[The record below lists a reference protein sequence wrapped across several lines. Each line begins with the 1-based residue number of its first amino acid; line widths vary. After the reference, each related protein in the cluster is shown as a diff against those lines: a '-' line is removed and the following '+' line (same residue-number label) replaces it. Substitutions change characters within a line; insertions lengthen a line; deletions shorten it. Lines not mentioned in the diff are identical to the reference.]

1 VNPEVSDGVLHQQ
14 WLQWITSHSYER
26 LLVACYILETFE
38 GLLLIRP
45 MPDLDPT
52 AAEVGFDLYV
62 PVNHEIWDA
71 RTPSQWQSLIT
82 SAGDLESCVNKDVLR
97 ALDDIAHGVQL
108 TRMDAFQSSLL
119 VAVRASSIQAQVQVI
134 SPYSTYMHAAFAPET
149 ISLYENSLSVN
160 PYVRLMHEAV
170 NLSTCTPFKALLAT
184 SGESWLLSQKLST
197 EARTAKDAFELLK
210 ADLRLW
216 ASALH
221 LPLAPLYTGAGKA
234 ALATPLAFTL
244 GGAPARR
251 ALRHALR
258 IVALALDASPDV
270 PAFGPEMALHYA
282 ALVLWACA
290 YGALHGA
297 GPPAPLQLS
306 TGGPDPAA
314 HKLSVSSAASSSVA
328 SAQDPDAEPLAPEA
342 AEAAGRHFVDL
353 ANRHVAESELS
364 GVAVPPC
371 EALESWKMGVGA
383 ILRWTAWIEGGA
395 MSGAGGVGEL
405 MNGVVGV
412 LEKLGKKGWVE
423 GWF

>member
-1 VNPEVSDGVLHQQ
+1 MNPEASDGVLHQQ

-26 LLVACYILETFE
+26 LLVACYILESFE

-52 AAEVGFDLYV
+52 AAEVGLDLYL

-71 RTPSQWQSLIT
+71 KTPSQWQSLIT
-82 SAGDLESCVNKDVLR
+82 SAGDLDSCINKDILQ

-108 TRMDAFQSSLL
+108 IRMDAFQSSLL

-134 SPYSTYMHAAFAPET
+134 SPYSTYTHAAFAPEA
-149 ISLYENSLSVN
+149 ISLFENSLSVN

-184 SGESWLLSQKLST
+184 SGESWLLSQKLSA

-216 ASALH
+216 ASALL
-221 LPLAPLYTGAGKA
+221 LPMPTLYAGAGKA
-234 ALATPLAFTL
+234 ALPASMAFTL
-244 GGAPARR
+244 AEAPARR

-258 IVALALDASPDV
+258 IVALALDVSPDL
-270 PAFGPEMALHYA
+270 PGFGPEMALHYA

-290 YGALHGA
+290 YGALHAGA
-297 GPPAPLQLS
+297 PPPPLQLS
-306 TGGPDPAA
+306 TGAPEATP
-314 HKLSVSSAASSSVA
+314 HKLSVSNVASSSVS
-328 SAQDPDAEPLAPEA
+328 SANDPDAEPLAPEA

-353 ANRHVAESELS
+353 ANRHVAEAELS
-364 GVAVPPC
+364 GVAVPPR

-395 MSGAGGVGEL
+395 TSGAGGVGEL
-405 MNGVVGV
+405 MNGAVGV
-412 LEKLGKKGWVE
+412 LEKLGKKGWVK